1 MSINSPAD
9 KRCTTFNTLSL
20 QAVLQQ
26 CSLPGAVGAPTVQ
39 AASTAAAPHAMAS
52 QLDAILADTAP
63 GRQFSLDELQT
74 FWAQRLSAG
83 ARNVDAEIARIQ
95 NTARACM
102 PGTAGKI
109 KEHLEK
115 LHAVKQ
121 AMLQGQIASGQ
132 LANGVRAASPAMQ
145 PHGIAALEREHASRE
160 WLHTVRTFR
169 GLALSARSYYK
180 GWHAWERHSGRI
192 M

>member
-1 MSINSPAD
+1 MSVNSLD
-9 KRCTTFNTLSL
+9 YDRRCPDFDTLSL

-39 AASTAAAPHAMAS
+39 TASTAVAPHAMAS

-74 FWAQRLSAG
+74 FWAQSLSEG
-83 ARNVDAEIARIQ
+83 ARNVDAEIARFQ
-95 NTARACM
+95 KTARACM
-102 PGTAGKI
+102 LGTAGGI
-109 KEHLEK
+109 KARLEK

-132 LANGVRAASPAMQ
+132 LANGVRAATPAMQ
-145 PHGIAALEREHASRE
+145 PHGIAALNRQHTNASRE

-180 GWHAWERHSGRI
+180 GWHAWEKTQR
-192 M
+192 